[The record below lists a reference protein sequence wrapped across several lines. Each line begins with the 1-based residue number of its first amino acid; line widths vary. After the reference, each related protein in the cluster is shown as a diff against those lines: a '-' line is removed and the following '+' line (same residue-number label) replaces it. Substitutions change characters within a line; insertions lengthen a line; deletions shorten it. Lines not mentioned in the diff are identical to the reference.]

1 MHMLI
6 KMVPVRTT
14 FARVVVGGCLGAVAL
29 LAGSLWTHPVAAAE
43 TASAPVA
50 KPIPVIFD
58 TDIGDDIDDTWAL
71 VMLLKSP
78 QFDLKLV
85 TTTAG
90 KAEYRAKL
98 VAKTLETAGRKDV
111 AVGLG
116 TGGRG
121 GSGGQEDWVKD
132 YKLANYPGKVQEDG
146 VAALL
151 ETVNALSVK
160 GALPTIIAVG
170 PLHTLG
176 EALKRDP
183 SLARKASFAGMHG
196 SVRRGYDNSP
206 TPCVEYNMTY
216 VPGAQT
222 VFAAPWHSAAF
233 TPLDTCGLVNLS
245 GPRFQR
251 LKDSDDILVKTLLEN
266 YRIWAKKKT
275 VAEMTG
281 SSVLFDTVA
290 VYLADPGPKLLL
302 ELENLNITVNDKG
315 MTMIDPAGL
324 KMSVATRWTSVD
336 GYRDHLVER
345 LLAPTVVAH

>member
-222 VFAAPWHSAAF
+222 VFAAPWRSAAF
-233 TPLDTCGLVNLS
+233 TPLDTCGLVTLS
-245 GPRFQR
+245 GARFQR
-251 LKDSDDILVKTLLEN
+251 LKDSDDVLVKMLLEN
-266 YRIWAKKKT
+266 YRIWAKKRT
-275 VAEMTG
+275 VTEMTG

-290 VYLADPGPKLLL
+290 VYLADPGPKPLLDL
-302 ELENLNITVNDKG
+302 ETLNIRVTDKG
-315 MTMIDPAGL
+315 MTVIDPAGP
-324 KMSVATRWTSVD
+324 KMSVATRWSSVD

-345 LLAPTVVAH
+345 LFAPTVIAR